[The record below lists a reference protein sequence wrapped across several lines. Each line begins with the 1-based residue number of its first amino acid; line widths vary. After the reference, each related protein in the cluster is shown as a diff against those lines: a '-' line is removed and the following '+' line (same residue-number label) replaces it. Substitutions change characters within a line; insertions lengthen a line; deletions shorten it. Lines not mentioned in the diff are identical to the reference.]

1 MFLFGCGTAIYL
13 LEKSDNESW
22 LHEEMWGDSRAV
34 LASGAH
40 NTVSSE
46 PAECKCAAAQLCIHW
61 CALNLEGKGNTGKNM
76 GKQAS
81 KSLVVTEVLH
91 RARLTDGPVSYST

>member
-34 LASGAH
+34 LASGPTTQFPVNLQSANVLQH
-40 NTVSSE
+40 SFVSTGVLLTLKVRE
-46 PAECKCAAAQLCIHW
+46 IL
-61 CALNLEGKGNTGKNM
+61 GKTWGNR
-76 GKQAS
+76 QA
-81 KSLVVTEVLH
+81 K
-91 RARLTDGPVSYST
+91 AWW